1 MIYTKLVLV
10 FKNSLLICLWCKNTK
25 KKCSLWLFLSILR
38 QNLLHLTSNNR
49 KMWIPDFWWLQTIP
63 TQVERTGGVYFV
75 PAFSGLFAPHWR
87 WGFFFCF
94 LLQTLDSPSL
104 RSDAR
109 GTLCGMTAHTTRW
122 QSHCLL
128 NEIICHG
135 WLKLSLLK
143 HMCMFKQIIS
153 VLPNCTFISYCT
165 FPDNTSAEL
174 CWKPSASR

>member
-1 MIYTKLVLV
+1 MGYTKLVLV

-25 KKCSLWLFLSILR
+25 KKCLLWLFLSILR

-49 KMWIPDFWWLQTIP
+49 NLIPDFWWLQTIL

-87 WGFFFCF
+87 WGCFFLVF
-94 LLQTLDSPSL
+94 LPLALSQVRCKGNLVRHDSTYNKVAITLPS
-104 RSDAR
+104 D
-109 GTLCGMTAHTTRW
+109 
-122 QSHCLL
+122 L

-165 FPDNTSAEL
+165 FPDNTSAEP